1 MSLRTA
7 VAAPFKGRGAD
18 RLDEGQFV
26 VALSLDR
33 DWFSPDQAK
42 RLVDIATSEGLVERD
57 GDELVAAFDPTAER
71 VPEDFVPD
79 EDLLRG
85 RSPFERV
92 LDRLVEAGH
101 EKREVVADINA
112 LQAELGVT
120 VEAAAVL
127 YARRRGV
134 DVGNAA
140 QAAREAL
147 RERDDF

>member
-42 RLVDIATSEGLVERD
+42 RLVDIATSEGLIRRD
-57 GDELVAAFDPTAER
+57 GDELVVAFDPTSER
-71 VPEDFVPD
+71 VPENFVPE

-85 RSPFERV
+85 RSPFERA
-92 LDRLVEAGH
+92 LDQLVEAGN
-101 EKREVVADINA
+101 EKRETVAGINE

-134 DVGNAA
+134 DVSD
-140 QAAREAL
+140 AARAARGQL
-147 RERDDF
+147 REGEG